1 MDEDIRQLFDELENH
16 VGDDWIEDYE
26 EELVNVL
33 ETRTDKERFI
43 EPIFALLE
51 KYPLAD
57 WGIPGALAHF
67 LESFDTETEER
78 SLLNS
83 IERQPTMLTVFML
96 NRLINADSKPE
107 YLAAMRRIADD
118 TAIASDISASA
129 RDFIEFQEQKR
140 R

>member
-1 MDEDIRQLFDELENH
+1 MDEHIRKLFDELEQH

-26 EELVNVL
+26 ERLVGAL
-33 ETRTDKERFI
+33 EARADKEAFI

-67 LESFDTETEER
+67 IESFDTETEER
-78 SLLNS
+78 FLLDSL
-83 IERQPTMLTVFML
+83 ERQPTMLTVFML
-96 NRLINADSKPE
+96 NRLINAENKPE

-118 TAIASDISASA
+118 AAAAPEISASA
-129 RDFIEFQEQKR
+129 RDFIGFQEKKR
-140 R
+140 G